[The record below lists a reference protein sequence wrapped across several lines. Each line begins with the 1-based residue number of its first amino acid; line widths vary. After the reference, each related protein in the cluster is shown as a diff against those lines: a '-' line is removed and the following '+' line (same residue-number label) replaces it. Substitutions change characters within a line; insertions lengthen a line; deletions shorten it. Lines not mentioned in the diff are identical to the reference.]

1 MSFSLSIT
9 AAVKSGLEGCCFL
22 LAFWELEDEAMS
34 VAVEVVLFSV
44 IAECYLAMVMQ
55 GLRLVA
61 ALVQEGPLAISD
73 TELTE
78 LAN

>member
-1 MSFSLSIT
+1 
-9 AAVKSGLEGCCFL
+9 
-22 LAFWELEDEAMS
+22 MS

-61 ALVQEGPLAISD
+61 TLVQEGPLAISD